1 MTPPPSDRRLTA
13 LHRATTPR
21 RALPS
26 HFTHRTLQRIEAR
39 RQATERRNQRLLAV
53 AAALAVAGA
62 FAFLGWMFGPVSI
75 PPLTVSVPTL
85 SVPHIDADS
94 LKPWLPLF
102 PVFILLFAFDWWLS
116 RRRRSH

>member
-1 MTPPPSDRRLTA
+1 MRRERPRYA
-13 LHRATTPR
+13 LLYA
-21 RALPS
+21 ALCYMGGS
-26 HFTHRTLQRIEAR
+26 CAGRFVAFHA
-39 RQATERRNQRLLAV
+39 AYLAV